1 LLAAWGFFGQDAKG
15 RRLEK
20 DMATQSSMA
29 PEDMAEHK
37 RTYARFVRG
46 VAVVAAHALVIL
58 AILAWVF
65 SAQMG

>member
-1 LLAAWGFFGQDAKG
+1 
-15 RRLEK
+15 
-20 DMATQSSMA
+20 MATQSSMA

-37 RTYARFVRG
+37 RTYALFVRG